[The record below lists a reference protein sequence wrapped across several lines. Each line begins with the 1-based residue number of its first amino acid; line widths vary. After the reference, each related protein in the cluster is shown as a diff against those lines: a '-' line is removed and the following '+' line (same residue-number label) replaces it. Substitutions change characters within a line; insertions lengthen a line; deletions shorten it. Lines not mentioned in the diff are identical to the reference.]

1 MERPS
6 NMATTKSE
14 TIYKPKYNGSMRFAM
29 ILYPVWLGLFGYFL
43 YQAIVTHSYNPQ
55 GFLAVIFGIMTI
67 SLPFRVFREVRFGEN
82 ITVKRYLLPDLVIEY
97 KDITSFDKM
106 SLSTPKTGIS
116 IYMLMPKS
124 LDEFERIIHSL
135 MSMRKIKLKKK

>member
-1 MERPS
+1 
-6 NMATTKSE
+6 MATTKSE

-43 YQAIVTHSYNPQ
+43 YQAIVTRSYNPQ
-55 GFLAVIFGIMTI
+55 GFLAVLFGIMTI
-67 SLPFRVFREVRFGEN
+67 SLPFRVFREVRFGDN
-82 ITVKRYLLPDLVIEY
+82 IRVKRYLLPDLVIEY

-116 IYMLMPKS
+116 IYMLMPNS
-124 LDEFERIIHSL
+124 LDEFKRIVHSL
-135 MSMRKIKLKKK
+135 MSTRKIKLKKK

>member
-1 MERPS
+1 
-6 NMATTKSE
+6 MATTKSE

-29 ILYPVWLGLFGYFL
+29 ILYPVWLVLFGYFL
-43 YQAIVTHSYNPQ
+43 YQAIETRSYNPQ

-67 SLPFRVFREVRFGEN
+67 SLPFRVFREVRFGDK

-106 SLSTPKTGIS
+106 GLSTPRSGIS
-116 IYMLMPKS
+116 IYMLMPNS
-124 LDEFERIIHSL
+124 LDEFERIVHGL
-135 MSMRKIKLKKK
+135 MSARKIKLKKQ

>member
-1 MERPS
+1 
-6 NMATTKSE
+6 MATTKSE
-14 TIYKPKYNGSMRFAM
+14 TIYKPKYNGSMQFA
-29 ILYPVWLGLFGYFL
+29 ILLYPVWLGLFGYFL
-43 YQAIVTHSYNPQ
+43 YQAIVTRSYNPQ

-106 SLSTPKTGIS
+106 SLSTPRTGIS
-116 IYMLMPKS
+116 TYMLTPNS
-124 LDEFERIIHSL
+124 LDEFDGIIHTL
-135 MSMRKIKLKKK
+135 MSARKIKLKKK